1 MAATTEYIEL
11 VVGNERIAGTIL
23 APRRR
28 MPGILFVHGWGGSQQ
43 RDMLRGRH
51 IAGLGCVCLTFDLR
65 GHEKTLEQKQT
76 INRAQ
81 NLEDLLVAYDR
92 LIEHP
97 GVDPE
102 RVAVIGTSYGGYLA
116 TILTS
121 LRPVRWLAMRVPALY
136 WDEQWQL
143 PKQQLDRPRLMAYRR
158 SRLGPADNR
167 ALAACAEFRGDV
179 LIVESEHDEH
189 VPHTTI
195 MNYRSSFI
203 QAHSMTHRIID
214 GADHALSSE
223 RCQEAYT
230 SILTGWI
237 SEMIIGDRIGHLS

>member
-11 VVGNERIAGTIL
+11 VVGNERIAGTLL

-65 GHEKTLEQKQT
+65 GHEKTQEQKQT

>member
-1 MAATTEYIEL
+1 MAATSEPIEL
-11 VVGNERIAGTIL
+11 LVDDEAIAGTLL
-23 APRRR
+23 APQAR
-28 MPGILFVHGWGGSQQ
+28 MPGILFVHGWGGSQE

-65 GHEKTLEQKQT
+65 GHERTQQQKQSVT
-76 INRAQ
+76 REQ
-81 NLEDLLVAYDR
+81 NLQDLLVAYDW
-92 LIEHP
+92 LAQHP
-97 GVDPE
+97 ATDPE
-102 RVAVIGTSYGGYLA
+102 RIAVIGTSYGGYLA

-136 WDEQWQL
+136 WDGQWQV
-143 PKQQLDRPRLMAYRR
+143 PKQQLDRPRLMQYRQT
-158 SRLGPADNR
+158 RLGPEDNR
-167 ALAACAEFRGDV
+167 ALAACAAFEGDV

-195 MNYRSSFI
+195 MNYRSSF
-203 QAHSMTHRIID
+203 QRAHSMTHRIID

-223 RCQEAYT
+223 RCQQAYT

-237 SEMIIGDRIGHLS
+237 GEMIIGDRIGHLS

>member
-1 MAATTEYIEL
+1 MAATSEPIEL
-11 VVGNERIAGTIL
+11 LVDDEVIAGTLL
-23 APRRR
+23 APQAR
-28 MPGILFVHGWGGSQQ
+28 MPGILFVHGWGGSQE

-65 GHEKTLEQKQT
+65 GHERTQQQKQSVT
-76 INRAQ
+76 REQ
-81 NLEDLLVAYDR
+81 NLQDLLVAYDW
-92 LIEHP
+92 LAQHP
-97 GVDPE
+97 ATDPE
-102 RVAVIGTSYGGYLA
+102 RIAVIGTSYGGYLA

-136 WDEQWQL
+136 WDGQWQV
-143 PKQQLDRPRLMAYRR
+143 PKQQLDRPRLMQYRQT
-158 SRLGPADNR
+158 RLGPEDNR
-167 ALAACAEFRGDV
+167 ALAACAAFEGDV

-195 MNYRSSFI
+195 MNYRSSF
-203 QAHSMTHRIID
+203 QRAHSMTHRIID

-223 RCQEAYT
+223 RCQQAYT

-237 SEMIIGDRIGHLS
+237 GEMIIGDRIGHLS

>member
-11 VVGNERIAGTIL
+11 VVGNERIAGTLL

-65 GHEKTLEQKQT
+65 GHEKTQEQKQS

-136 WDEQWQL
+136 WDEEWQV

-158 SRLGPADNR
+158 SRLGPEDNR

>member
-1 MAATTEYIEL
+1 MAATSEPIEL
-11 VVGNERIAGTIL
+11 LVDDEAIAGPLL
-23 APRRR
+23 APQAR
-28 MPGILFVHGWGGSQQ
+28 MPGILFVHGWGGSQE

-65 GHEKTLEQKQT
+65 GHERTQQQKQSVT
-76 INRAQ
+76 REQ
-81 NLEDLLVAYDR
+81 NLQDLLVAYDW
-92 LIEHP
+92 LAQHP
-97 GVDPE
+97 ATDPE
-102 RVAVIGTSYGGYLA
+102 RIAVIGTSYGGYLA

-136 WDEQWQL
+136 WDGQWQV
-143 PKQQLDRPRLMAYRR
+143 PKQQLDRPRLMQYRQT
-158 SRLGPADNR
+158 RLGPEDNR
-167 ALAACAEFRGDV
+167 ALAACAAFEGDV

-195 MNYRSSFI
+195 MNYRSSF
-203 QAHSMTHRIID
+203 QRAHSMTHRIID

-223 RCQEAYT
+223 RCQQAYT

-237 SEMIIGDRIGHLS
+237 GEMIIGDRIGHLS

>member
-1 MAATTEYIEL
+1 MAATSKPIEL
-11 VVGNERIAGTIL
+11 LVNDEAIAGTLL
-23 APRRR
+23 APEQR

-65 GHEKTLEQKQT
+65 GHEKTQEQKQS

-136 WDEQWQL
+136 WDEEWQV

-158 SRLGPADNR
+158 SRLGPEDNR

>member
-65 GHEKTLEQKQT
+65 GHEKTQEQKQS

-136 WDEQWQL
+136 WDEEWQV

-158 SRLGPADNR
+158 SRLGPEDNR